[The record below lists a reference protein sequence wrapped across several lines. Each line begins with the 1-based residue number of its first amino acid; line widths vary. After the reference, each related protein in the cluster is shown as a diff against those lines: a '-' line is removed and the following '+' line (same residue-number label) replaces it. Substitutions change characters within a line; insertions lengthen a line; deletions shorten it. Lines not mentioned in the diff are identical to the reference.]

1 MTWDQLKNQIYCQR
15 KPFAFS
21 WHWLDGNG
29 QPNGGHMMVVTGYV
43 SVGGSNWVYYH
54 NPLPV
59 GAGSTEFKTY
69 TDWVSG
75 SGYSHWDDFYNVT
88 KQ

>member
-1 MTWDQLKNQIYCQR
+1 
-15 KPFAFS
+15 
-21 WHWLDGNG
+21 
-29 QPNGGHMMVVTGYV
+29 MMVVTGYV

-59 GAGSTEFKTY
+59 GAGSTEFKLIPIGE
-69 TDWVSG
+69 WLG
-75 SGYSHWDDFYNVT
+75 LFALDDFYNVY

>member
-1 MTWDQLKNQIYCQR
+1 
-15 KPFAFS
+15 
-21 WHWLDGNG
+21 
-29 QPNGGHMMVVTGYV
+29 MMVVTGYV

-59 GAGSTEFKTY
+59 GAGSTEFKAY